1 MEDFEQWLND
11 LDLQTLTD
19 ELKSEILERVQVVH
33 EDGYGDGYREAVNNM
48 YVALESM

>member
-19 ELKSEILERVQVVH
+19 ELKEEILERVYMLYNDAQ
-33 EDGYGDGYREAVNNM
+33 EQ
-48 YVALESM
+48 

>member
-19 ELKSEILERVQVVH
+19 ELKEEILEKVYMLYNDTQ
-33 EDGYGDGYREAVNNM
+33 EQ
-48 YVALESM
+48 

>member
-19 ELKSEILERVQVVH
+19 ELKEEILERVYMLYNDTQ
-33 EDGYGDGYREAVNNM
+33 EQ
-48 YVALESM
+48 

>member
-19 ELKSEILERVQVVH
+19 ELKEEILERVYMLYDNTQ
-33 EDGYGDGYREAVNNM
+33 EQ
-48 YVALESM
+48 